1 MAKRRSVQRVQ
12 PTVRH
17 YLDLAIES
25 GNIGFM
31 EDLIENLKRIGL
43 TIDLQTA
50 KRVVL
55 DAKKEREQ
63 ARTSRKQRGK
73 S

>member
-17 YLDLAIES
+17 YLELAIHS
-25 GNIGFM
+25 GNPGFM
-31 EDLIENLKRIGL
+31 EDLVESLKQAGL
-43 TIDLQTA
+43 TIDLQVA
-50 KRVVL
+50 KRVVT
-55 DAKKEREQ
+55 DAKKELEKERI
-63 ARTSRKQRGK
+63 SRKPRGR